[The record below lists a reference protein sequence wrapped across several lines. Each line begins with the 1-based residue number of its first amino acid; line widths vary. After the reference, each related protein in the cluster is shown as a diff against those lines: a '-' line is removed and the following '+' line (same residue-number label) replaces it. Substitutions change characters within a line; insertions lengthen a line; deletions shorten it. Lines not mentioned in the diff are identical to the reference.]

1 MDAVSQAEAP
11 RLGFGFQLADLS
23 ARDGLIALDRR
34 FLAFLQE
41 QDADLH
47 ARLLAARAEPELDQ
61 KAEAEL
67 VVALGPHLHAFVAAL
82 FGIEAEAEPITR
94 ATLALDPMHA
104 CKRLFVQRQAVKKY
118 PDPSAFDGPA
128 LRAELET
135 LLGRGADR
143 THLCAP
149 CADHG
154 RPQATRRRS
163 ISPCATPPGPR

>member
-67 VVALGPHLHAFVAAL
+67 VVALGPHLDAFVAAL
-82 FGIEAEAEPITR
+82 FGIEAEAEAIAR
-94 ATLALDPMHA
+94 ATLALDPVHA

-118 PDPSAFDGPA
+118 PDPSGFDGA
-128 LRAELET
+128 GSAR
-135 LLGRGADR
+135 R
-143 THLCAP
+143 TGSSVWARC
-149 CADHG
+149 
-154 RPQATRRRS
+154 
-163 ISPCATPPGPR
+163 